1 MVKQDP
7 KRGKTMGKG
16 RGHGGAPAES
26 AFEKKRAKPVLEEV
40 DEGRSSAFVDR
51 RIGQDGDSAEVTIP
65 SPSTL
70 SPLKSCLLRA
80 GQC

>member
-16 RGHGGAPAES
+16 RGGGGAPVES

-51 RIGQDGDSAEVTIP
+51 RIGQDGDSAEVMTP
-65 SPSTL
+65 PPPPVLT
-70 SPLKSCLLRA
+70 LKSCLSCA
-80 GQC
+80 GQY